1 MEVTVSIK
9 KANGELIEITREI
22 SESVSLDIIGNVEE
36 EVRSIQ
42 EGILPLLSEQLVERH
57 KSGFKGEK
65 NQEEERE

>member
-42 EGILPLLSEQLVERH
+42 EGILPLLSEQLVECH
-57 KSGFKGEK
+57 KSGFKGKK
-65 NQEEERE
+65 NQEEERK

>member
-42 EGILPLLSEQLVERH
+42 EGILPLLSEQLVEHH

-65 NQEEERE
+65 NQEEERD